1 MTRWFASPLA
11 LLRRKTNRI
20 AGESSNPISD
30 RLGLSTRASGESCDV
45 TRGKKEKMKTPQSE
59 NRFDSKHFGNGTRN
73 MEEQKQ
79 PRLRRPTATG
89 ARRFAKT
96 FFGIF
101 CCALVLAF
109 IPAVR
114 IGAQSAGT
122 WKLPDIPWAFPIR
135 DKVQPVIDE
144 RSGPQHVPGSA
155 KSYTQDQIDDLQN
168 PPDWFPDEHA
178 PMPNVVAHGA
188 EGGVLGCA
196 SCHLGSGLGHPESA
210 NLAGVS
216 VAYIMRQLSDFKAG
230 NRMGEAMNDMTK
242 HLTDEDARQ
251 ASEWF
256 AALKPRVWQSVVE
269 TDRVPKT
276 FINIHLMR
284 MPLPG
289 GGDEPIGNRI
299 IELPQDISRAESRDP
314 HSGFIAYVPKGSIAK
329 GKEFVSTG
337 GNGKT
342 IQCAICH
349 GPALDGLAEVP
360 AIAGHSPMY
369 LFRQLYYFK
378 DGSRHGAM
386 GALMKGV
393 VAQMNP
399 DDMLAIAAYVGSLPP
414 GSEES
419 SSTATVRRTSAS
431 LAVGPNDRKAP
442 R

>member
-1 MTRWFASPLA
+1 MTTLQ
-11 LLRRKTNRI
+11 
-20 AGESSNPISD
+20 SD
-30 RLGLSTRASGESCDV
+30 
-45 TRGKKEKMKTPQSE
+45 
-59 NRFDSKHFGNGTRN
+59 NRFDSKHFGKDTRN
-73 MEEQKQ
+73 TEEQAQWHLPQ
-79 PRLRRPTATG
+79 PSTGGSRRSVAIS
-89 ARRFAKT
+89 AR
-96 FFGIF
+96 ILVS
-101 CCALVLAF
+101 ALVLAF
-109 IPAVR
+109 IPALR
-114 IGAQSAGT
+114 SGAQSAEQ

-135 DKVQPVIDE
+135 DKVPPVIDE
-144 RSGPQHVPGSA
+144 RNGAQHVPGSS
-155 KSYTQDQIDDLQN
+155 KTYTQDQIDDIAN

-178 PMPNVVAHGA
+178 PMPRVVAHGA

-196 SCHLGSGLGHPESA
+196 SCHLASGLGHPESA

-216 VAYIMRQLSDFKAG
+216 AAYILRQLSDFKAQA
-230 NRMGEAMNDMTK
+230 RMGEAMNDMTRN
-242 HLTDEDARQ
+242 LSSEDARQ

-256 AALKPRVWQSVVE
+256 AALKPKVWQPVVE

-299 IELPQDISRAESRDP
+299 IELPQDVARAESRDP
-314 HSGFIAYVPKGSIAK
+314 HSGFIAYVPKGSLAK
-329 GKEFVSTG
+329 GKEFVTTG

-349 GPALDGLAEVP
+349 GPSLNGLAEVP
-360 AIAGHSPMY
+360 AIAGHSPLY

-378 DGSRHGAM
+378 DGSRHGVM

-393 VAQMNP
+393 VAQMSQ

-419 SSTATVRRTSAS
+419 SSTLPAGQTSAN
-431 LAVGPNDRKAP
+431 LAVEVNDRKAAKYK
-442 R
+442 